1 MELSTPRNIMTF
13 SAGDSVTD
21 QVLLA
26 SVATLKSVDE
36 KRSNGIRQK
45 LDTVKSLL
53 EVFQQKDSHKAIN
66 AHGQNYSEIFFKQK
80 KASCIE

>member
-1 MELSTPRNIMTF
+1 MELSTPRNIINF

-21 QVLLA
+21 RALLA
-26 SVATLKSVDE
+26 SVATLQAVDE
-36 KRSNGIRQK
+36 KRSNSIRQK

-53 EVFQQKDSHKAIN
+53 EVFQQKDSHLAIN

-80 KASCIE
+80 KVRCIE